1 MISLFSTSLIIAFKM
16 RFLEKLEVMECFFDT
31 VMVIDIILVFFTA
44 VELPPT
50 RRKSN
55 EHEKPSILKD
65 KKKEKEVMVDRD
77 FSRYEY
83 NMIKIAKTYLLRFLV
98 FDLLACMPTLI
109 TLNHNKTVYL
119 LKLFKFLQIIRIYEQ
134 IQILKLVLIKRAQHH

>member
-1 MISLFSTSLIIAFKM
+1 MISLFSTSLIVAFKM
-16 RFLEKLEVMECFFDT
+16 RFLEKLETIECFFDA
-31 VMVIDIILVFFTA
+31 VMVVDVMLVFFTA

-50 RRKSN
+50 RRKNRDS
-55 EHEKPSILKD
+55 EKASIVREGKKD
-65 KKKEKEVMVDRD
+65 SKETVDRD
-77 FSRYEY
+77 FNRYEY
-83 NMIKIAKTYLLRFLV
+83 NMIKIAKTYLLRFLI

-134 IQILKLVLIKRAQHH
+134 IRILK